1 MGTAAADGRVNIS
14 PKGQD
19 TLRVLDA
26 NRVAWLNLTGS
37 GNETAAHLLAVN
49 RITLMWCA
57 FEGKP
62 NILRLYG
69 TATVYHPRD
78 AEWAELLPLFPPLPG
93 ARQIV
98 VVEVELV
105 QTSCGMAVPF
115 FDYRAERNGL
125 HETAR
130 PRAGGAV
137 LAHPQPRRQAE
148 DLRQQEL
155 ITLVLKTKAAPA
167 TTGAA
172 FGIWAQP
179 NLSASAV
186 VKLCIVSLSLPR
198 YVSIHSRFRQLFAH

>member
-1 MGTAAADGRVNIS
+1 MGKQYTSISADTQAFIEQQHIFFVGTAAADGRVNIS

-37 GNETAAHLLAVN
+37 SNETAAHLLEVN

-93 ARQIV
+93 SRQIV
-98 VVEVELV
+98 VVGVDLV

-115 FDYRAERNGL
+115 FDYRAER
-125 HETAR
+125 
-130 PRAGGAV
+130 
-137 LAHPQPRRQAE
+137 
-148 DLRQQEL
+148 DEL
-155 ITLVLKTKAAPA
+155 NDYMEQRGPEQVAQYWHNRNTHSIDGKP
-167 TTGAA
+167 TG
-172 FGIWAQP
+172 I
-179 NLSASAV
+179 
-186 VKLCIVSLSLPR
+186 
-198 YVSIHSRFRQLFAH
+198 

>member
-1 MGTAAADGRVNIS
+1 MGKQYPAISSDIQGFIEQQHIFFVGTAAADGRVNIS

-37 GNETAAHLLAVN
+37 GNETAAHLLEVN

-78 AEWAELLPLFPPLPG
+78 PEWAELLPLFPSLPG
-93 ARQIV
+93 SRQV
-98 VVEVELV
+98 VVVDVDLV

-115 FDYRAERNGL
+115 FEYRAER
-125 HETAR
+125 
-130 PRAGGAV
+130 
-137 LAHPQPRRQAE
+137 
-148 DLRQQEL
+148 DEL
-155 ITLVLKTKAAPA
+155 NDYMAQRGPEQVEQYWHTRNAQSIDGKP
-167 TTGAA
+167 TG
-172 FGIWAQP
+172 I
-179 NLSASAV
+179 
-186 VKLCIVSLSLPR
+186 
-198 YVSIHSRFRQLFAH
+198 

>member
-1 MGTAAADGRVNIS
+1 MGKHYSTITPEIQTFIEQQHLFFVGTAAADGRVNIS

-37 GNETAAHLLAVN
+37 GNETAAHLLEVN

-93 ARQIV
+93 ARQILV
-98 VVEVELV
+98 VTVDLV

-115 FDYRAERNGL
+115 FEYQQERN
-125 HETAR
+125 
-130 PRAGGAV
+130 
-137 LAHPQPRRQAE
+137 
-148 DLRQQEL
+148 EL
-155 ITLVLKTKAAPA
+155 NHAMDKRGPEQVAQYWYTRNTRSLDGKP
-167 TTGAA
+167 TG
-172 FGIWAQP
+172 I
-179 NLSASAV
+179 
-186 VKLCIVSLSLPR
+186 
-198 YVSIHSRFRQLFAH
+198 